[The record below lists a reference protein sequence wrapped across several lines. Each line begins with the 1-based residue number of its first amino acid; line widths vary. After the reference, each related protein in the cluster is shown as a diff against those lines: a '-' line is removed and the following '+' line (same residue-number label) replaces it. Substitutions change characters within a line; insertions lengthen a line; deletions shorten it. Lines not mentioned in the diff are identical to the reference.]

1 MVGHAEYALTPSRIA
16 GYSSTLTE
24 LKSTPTALRIR
35 TAWPEKPH
43 CGADGVPFMYS
54 ITSLSLTCAS
64 MSFITS
70 SAPVGTSFFL
80 GLKSSW
86 LSAENRRR
94 PVDAIDTT
102 AAADDDD
109 VTDGNVAAVNRRAT
123 NESILEWGWKSE
135 ARTTAGLF
143 LVGSL

>member
-1 MVGHAEYALTPSRIA
+1 M
-16 GYSSTLTE
+16 TE

-70 SAPVGTSFFL
+70 SAPVGTSFFF

-123 NESILEWGWKSE
+123 NESILLVVWERKSE
-135 ARTTAGLF
+135 RSCCF
-143 LVGSL
+143 